1 MATPAF
7 QFIRVYQLLV
17 LANGPSTTTA
27 TSLGVTDVTQPGGTF
42 TLATGV
48 AETTSNNT
56 SAIDLSNLRI
66 QFEVAANDLPIPNT
80 MRVRVFNVAPNTQ
93 SQLLSTN
100 LGFQPTVQMPPGAI
114 AAGNVDALVQAG
126 AVSNGNPPQQQ
137 KEYVYNKIQLSAGYL
152 NGPMSLLFS
161 GDIITFSFGKER
173 NVDSYLEFIAA
184 DGDNF
189 YNQTVVSTSLPAP
202 GGTSLQVVTQLTNAG
217 GINIS
222 QQASDILNATGG
234 ISLQNARGRVIWG
247 LSRLTMD
254 KVAKSLGV
262 RWSIQN
268 GSLALVPITGYLPGS
283 IININSSTGMIG
295 TPQATA
301 QGVIVRCYVNPLI
314 QIGQAVQLLA
324 SDIQQTLV
332 VKSQLS
338 GAAITTSQ
346 FIATVPSGANTAL
359 FRVIVVEHRG
369 DSRANEAYSELTCLA
384 IDPSAPINAS
394 VAAGV

>member
-17 LANGPSTTTA
+17 MGNGPSSTKA
-27 TSLGVTDVTQPGGTF
+27 TSLGITDVTQPGGTF

-48 AETTSNNT
+48 AETTTTST

-66 QFEVAANDLPIPNT
+66 QFEISANDLPIPNT

-137 KEYVYNKIQLSAGYL
+137 KEYIYNKIQLSAGYQ
-152 NGPMSLLFS
+152 NGPMAVLFS

-184 DGDNF
+184 DGDSF
-189 YNQTVVSTSLPAP
+189 YNQTVVSTSFPAP
-202 GGTSLQVVTQLTNAG
+202 GGTPLQIATQLTNSG

-222 QQASDILNATGG
+222 QQANDILNSTGG

-247 LSRLTMD
+247 LARLTMD

-262 RWSIQN
+262 RWSVQN
-268 GSLALVPITGYLPGS
+268 GTLVLVPITGYLPGS

-324 SDIQQTLV
+324 SDIQQTLI

-346 FIATVPSGANTAL
+346 FIATVPSGAHTAL

>member
-27 TSLGVTDVTQPGGTF
+27 TSLGITNVEPTDGVTTF
-42 TLATGV
+42 STGV
-48 AETTSNNT
+48 AETTSSNT

-66 QFEVAANDLPIPNT
+66 QFEVSANDLPIPNT

-137 KEYVYNKIQLSAGYL
+137 KQYIYNKIQLSAGYL
-152 NGPMSLLFS
+152 NGPMSVLFV
-161 GDIITFSFGKER
+161 GDIITYSFGKER

-202 GGTSLQVVTQLTNAG
+202 GGTPLQVVTQLTNAG
-217 GINIS
+217 GVNIS
-222 QQASDILNATGG
+222 QQANDILNSTGG
-234 ISLQNARGRVIWG
+234 VNIQTVRGRVVYG
-247 LSRLTMD
+247 LQRLTMD

-268 GSLALVPITGYLPGS
+268 GALILVPITGYLTGS
-283 IININSSTGMIG
+283 IININSTTGMIG
-295 TPQATA
+295 TPQATD
-301 QGVIVRCYVNPLI
+301 QGIIVRCYVNPLI

-324 SDIQQTLV
+324 SDIQQTLIV
-332 VKSQLS
+332 QSQTS
-338 GAAITTSQ
+338 GRLITAGQ
-346 FIATVPSGANTAL
+346 FIATVPNGAATAL

-369 DSRANEAYSELTCLA
+369 DNRANEAYSELTCLA